1 MIFST
6 RLGWSLPE
14 AALTSHGARR
24 QALTHRSSNS
34 GVASCGTLVGRAQLM
49 DQLVPI
55 AAYGTLIAAAGECAL
70 SSPTSATATPARN
83 VSKSKIRV
91 RVEREFG
98 T

>member
-1 MIFST
+1 M
-6 RLGWSLPE
+6 
-14 AALTSHGARR
+14 
-24 QALTHRSSNS
+24 N
-34 GVASCGTLVGRAQLM
+34 
-49 DQLVPI
+49 QLVPI

-91 RVEREFG
+91 RVEHEFG